1 MLREIAG
8 DREGRRWFTDDA
20 LDLTLWHDATGRITA
35 FQLTHGKPHTEH
47 ALTWDARRGFLH
59 QRVLSGEDRAGHHK
73 ASPLLDGQVPLDGPA
88 LHAAFDARAGDLP
101 GPLRHFVGTRLASYP
116 DPGHLHG
123 TVKAADFQPPWYL
136 RNRHLQTILPNL
148 IRKRP
153 PDLALTRERV
163 ELPDGDFVDVD
174 WVGTE
179 GAPTVIVM
187 HGLEGNIES
196 PYVGRMLRAIRDQGW
211 RGALLH
217 FRGCSGEPN
226 RLTRCYHSGDTAH
239 LQHFLELLERRDPG
253 APRAAIG
260 YSLGG
265 NALLK
270 WLGET
275 GDTALLRTAV
285 AVSVPFELAA
295 CAVQMDRGFSRLYQ
309 RQLIARMLRN
319 LAVKAER
326 VPGLEVPPR
335 TKVGSFYTFDDRLT
349 APLNGFQGADDYYAR
364 CSSRQFL
371 HGIRLPTLI
380 LHASDD
386 PFMTDAVVPE
396 PEELAPSVTLELS
409 PWGGHV
415 GFVHTPF
422 GGKAGWLEERIPGY
436 IQGQFGGS
444 HG

>member
-1 MLREIAG
+1 M
-8 DREGRRWFTDDA
+8 DQ
-20 LDLTLWHDATGRITA
+20 ATT
-35 FQLTHGKPHTEH
+35 LTHGIIRT
-47 ALTWDARRGFLH
+47 
-59 QRVLSGEDRAGHHK
+59 
-73 ASPLLDGQVPLDGPA
+73 
-88 LHAAFDARAGDLP
+88 
-101 GPLRHFVGTRLASYP
+101 
-116 DPGHLHG
+116 
-123 TVKAADFQPPWYL
+123 ADFRPPWWL
-136 RNRHLQTILPNL
+136 RNRHVQTILPNL

-153 PDLALTRERV
+153 ADLALTRERI

-174 WVGTE
+174 WVGPE

-226 RLTRCYHSGDTAH
+226 RLTRSYHSGDTAH
-239 LQHFLELLERRDPG
+239 LQHFLELLEAREPG
-253 APRAAIG
+253 VPRAAVG

-275 GDTALLRTAV
+275 GETDLLRTAV
-285 AVSVPFELAA
+285 AVSVPFDLGA
-295 CAVQMDRGFSRLYQ
+295 CARQMDRGFSRLYQ
-309 RQLIARMLRN
+309 KQLIDRMYRN
-319 LAVKAER
+319 LQVKATR
-326 VPGLEVPPR
+326 VPDLPVPPR
-335 TKVGSFYTFDDRLT
+335 AAIRNFYRFDDRLT

-386 PFMTDAVVPE
+386 PFMTPDVVPG
-396 PEELAPSVTLELS
+396 PEELAPCVTLELAR
-409 PWGGHV
+409 WGGHV
-415 GFVHTPF
+415 GFVHRPM
-422 GGKAGWLEERIPGY
+422 GGRAGWLETRIPRHLREV
-436 IQGQFGGS
+436 F
-444 HG
+444 